1 EHTDDIAG
9 MDEHGPVAGMLA
21 PGAQARDELRNLGIV
36 RTCMSEPAVRV
47 LRRSLCPVVGDQA
60 LEALEARQP
69 APSAVDRADEGALGS
84 PGGIEI
90 GLLAGAAR
98 NARDDDVG
106 AADRRFGIARQ
117 HRLELA
123 LTDELR
129 EGERRGLGAAENA
142 NFAQRKELAER
153 VEIEPR

>member
-1 EHTDDIAG
+1 MAAASPRSRCGNSSRSASAASGSKAPPRPSLHDRLTEPPRPRAPPAQPRDAAHTDGVAG

-69 APSAVDRADEGALGS
+69 APSAVD
-84 PGGIEI
+84 
-90 GLLAGAAR
+90 
-98 NARDDDVG
+98 
-106 AADRRFGIARQ
+106 
-117 HRLELA
+117 
-123 LTDELR
+123 
-129 EGERRGLGAAENA
+129 
-142 NFAQRKELAER
+142 
-153 VEIEPR
+153 